1 MRKALA
7 IILSGVL
14 AIVSASVIVRAD
26 LEARVR
32 KELKGNYARIVKGF
46 KKNDPSIWEAFLTS
60 DFKLKLFNGSV
71 QDHKWV
77 VDYVRN
83 NAKTF
88 KVLKLSMTIK
98 ELTIEGNDA
107 SAVVEQRSSR
117 TFIEQGESHRLDVGA
132 LQRETW
138 TETTSGW
145 RLKSVEEWKVLY
157 LVKDGKPMPR

>member
-88 KVLKLSMTIK
+88 KVL
-98 ELTIEGNDA
+98 TIEGNDA
-107 SAVVEQRSSR
+107 TAVVEQRSSR